1 MAAIVPQVIVQPQ
14 LRDRYVLKADIE
26 NFGATDGALYACR
39 SRSRARRALDTARN
53 AENA

>member
-26 NFGATDGALYACR
+26 KYGATDGCPVCVSLAIKGTTSTRHSQEC
-39 SRSRARRALDTARN
+39 
-53 AENA
+53 